1 MQELV
6 VPIAISS
13 LVVLF
18 IVSVFKV
25 MVKAKGD
32 DAMGHEIKE
41 FASVS
46 LDVLYTMSANLAGGA
61 LLAKI
66 LQMVIT
72 YYEKRSGK
80 SGI

>member
-32 DAMGHEIKE
+32 DAMGHKIKE
-41 FASVS
+41 FARVS
-46 LDVLYTMSANLAGGA
+46 FDVLYTMSANLAGGA

>member
-25 MVKAKGD
+25 MVKANGD

-46 LDVLYTMSANLAGGA
+46 FDVLYTMSANLAGGA